1 MKKALIIIVAVVLVP
16 LLWVGGNLIYGTLT
30 DFQPPSEESLTIVAQ
45 HAQRPDSIVRIID
58 WNIGYC
64 GLGEESDFFYDGGS
78 TVRMDKEIV
87 RKNLDGV
94 LSFMKNNDSVDV
106 FLLQEV
112 DTLSKRSWGFNE
124 YTEMG
129 ELMPD
134 FNRSF
139 ALNYNVNF
147 VPVPFLE
154 PMGKVMGGLATFNRL
169 TVTDAKRKQL
179 PSSFPWPNSIYFLD
193 RCLMVQRVPYN
204 EVELVI
210 VNAHNSAYDEDGTL
224 KKAEMDYLKDF
235 LKTEEEKGNYVIVG
249 GDWNQHAPGTGE
261 DQVPSDFLE
270 GWTWAFDTSYPT
282 NRDLK
287 AAYVAGETKTQV
299 IDFYLCSP
307 NVKVEAVRVLNLD
320 FKFSDHQPVYLR
332 AKLKG

>member
-1 MKKALIIIVAVVLVP
+1 MKKALKIIAAVVLVP
-16 LLWVGGNLIYGTLT
+16 ALWIAGNLIYGTLT
-30 DFQPPSEESLTIVAQ
+30 DFQPPEKQDLAIVAQ
-45 HAQRPDSIVRIID
+45 HAERPDSIIELLN
-58 WNIGYC
+58 WNIGYS

-78 TVRMDKEIV
+78 TVRMEEAIV
-87 RKNLDGV
+87 RKNLNGIMNTVKYYDD
-94 LSFMKNNDSVDV
+94 LDIIM
-106 FLLQEV
+106 LQEV
-112 DTLSKRSWGFNE
+112 DTLSKRSWALNE
-124 YTEMG
+124 YADIG
-129 ELMPD
+129 SVLPD

-139 ALNYNVNF
+139 ALNYNVRF
-147 VPVPFLE
+147 VPVPYLE
-154 PMGKVMGGLATFNRL
+154 PMGKVMGGLATYNRF
-169 TVTDAKRKQL
+169 TVTDAERLQL

-204 EVELVI
+204 EVELVV
-210 VNAHNSAYDEDGTL
+210 VNAHNSAYDTDGTL
-224 KKAEMDYLKDF
+224 KKAEMDYLKAF
-235 LKTEEEKGNYVIVG
+235 LMAEEEKGNYIIVG

-307 NVKVEAVRVLNLD
+307 NVRVEEVKVINLD

-332 AKLKG
+332 AKLNG